1 MLQSDALVESLCH
14 GLVYSGNLAADSKMI
29 KDRVLTAAR
38 ISVFIPMILL
48 VGLTAGAA
56 LAETAPICALR
67 QQIIEGKAA
76 RPGAYALFTGPRGTG
91 KTMAG
96 EVLAHSMKMDLFR
109 VDLSMV
115 IGKYIGET
123 EKNLD
128 KIFNS
133 AAKSGVVLFFD
144 EADALFGKRTE
155 TKDSHDLYSNAE
167 TDYLLKRIETHE
179 GIVILATN
187 QTNPAILRNRK
198 SPMVIKFAPG
208 HPNPRD
214 QLKNCK

>member
-1 MLQSDALVESLCH
+1 M
-14 GLVYSGNLAADSKMI
+14 
-29 KDRVLTAAR
+29 TAAR

-76 RPGAYALFTGPRGTG
+76 RLGAYALFTGPRGTG
-91 KTMAG
+91 KTIAA
-96 EVLAHSMKMDLFR
+96 EVLAESLGRDVYR
-109 VDLSMV
+109 IDLSMV
-115 IGKYIGET
+115 ISKYIGET

-133 AAKSGVVLFFD
+133 AEKSGVILFFD

-155 TKDSHDLYSNAE
+155 TKDSHDRYANAE
-167 TDYLLKRIETHE
+167 TDYLLKRIETFD
-179 GIVILATN
+179 GVAILATN
-187 QTNPAILRNRK
+187 LQATAIPRSRK
-198 SPMVIKFAPG
+198 RPMVIKFAPG
-208 HPNPRD
+208 RPNPRD
-214 QLKNCK
+214 QLKKCK